1 MTVPGR
7 TTVPFHQ
14 CIALAGTLAKDQKE
28 EIVSEIEKAWLE
40 RFGGQTTRVGR

>member
-1 MTVPGR
+1 MENDRAVLPVHRVGR
-7 TTVPFHQ
+7 N
-14 CIALAGTLAKDQKE
+14 ARKDQKE